1 MSGRVGARIY
11 GARVLG
17 MLATRDARATVDAA
31 FLPRSARRKRRQFG
45 RSNRQIFPGF
55 CCLDRGRLSISAIPA
70 CGGGQNGG
78 NEERRQTFTRARRGR
93 SALAPP
99 FAAVLLA
106 RLVARCLVATYA
118 ASMPI
123 CSRVSMMRA
132 APISSRGWMPSPRS
146 ARSSKWIA
154 APVFECA
161 ILVARLGFG
170 SSFQLQKRTREIIR
184 AIPGC
189 GASKRRQ

>member
-1 MSGRVGARIY
+1 MVVRPSLCGALILLRFNHLWPNLVRWFEQEIRYRRSPKGNRDWLRNSAAPNAGRPKRQ
-11 GARVLG
+11 
-17 MLATRDARATVDAA
+17 
-31 FLPRSARRKRRQFG
+31 KNRRQ
-45 RSNRQIFPGF
+45 
-55 CCLDRGRLSISAIPA
+55 C
-70 CGGGQNGG
+70 
-78 NEERRQTFTRARRGR
+78 NEERRQTFTRARRGL
-93 SALAPP
+93 SALALP

-106 RLVARCLVATYA
+106 RLEGPCLVETYA
-118 ASMPI
+118 ASMPF

-132 APISSRGWMPSPRS
+132 APVLARCWMLSPRS

-170 SSFQLQKRTREIIR
+170 SSFQLQKRPRKIIV